1 MKKIFFLSTLLFIV
15 LLTSIGYAVAP
26 YPANNPFNATI
37 HWSFDNQDCS
47 DSTNNTICDN
57 QGGNYV
63 IDTPLSTGY
72 SIYFDGGDDHYLNS
86 NTNNFY
92 TNGPWAI
99 CGWFKADKVF
109 EVTDSL
115 FGSLDSEVEIYD
127 YKLAD
132 GSPNFY
138 VKAGGSVY
146 SVVYDDNLIYNQSW
160 KHFCYMRT
168 SATGSLLFV
177 NGQEIPF
184 TISWQSQPTNTISDY
199 DMILMARINSGTI
212 YGEVSGW
219 LDDVVIFQ
227 GSVPTI
233 AQIQDM
239 VDGNYGDSDGDS
251 YSIEDGDCNDN
262 NPTIYPGAV
271 ELCNGVDDSCN
282 NQTDEGY
289 PDSDS
294 DSIMDCT
301 DNCIDVDNTNQSD
314 VDSDSVGDLCDNCL
328 AASNQN
334 QSDSDIDTWGNM
346 CDNCPY
352 VSNINQANFDNDTLG
367 DVCDDSDE
375 DTITDDQ
382 DNCPLNS
389 NPAQIDADVDEVGDV
404 CDNCVLDPNTDQ
416 ANNDSD
422 SLGDLCDPCTDTD
435 ADGWGNPGYVG
446 NTCPDDNCPSIKNI
460 NQSNVDADLMGD
472 LCDSC
477 SLDASNDAD
486 LDQICVGENF
496 KLGMLGGNDNCATTA
511 NTNQTDTDTDGTG
524 DVCDACIDTD
534 GDGFHDKGYQE
545 PNYPTPT
552 CSEDNCQ
559 NSANP
564 EQQDLDADSIG
575 DVCDNCTDVDLDGY
589 GNPGFPNLCFLDNCP
604 IVANADQSDIDS
616 DLVGNVC
623 DNCPDTNNSPQ
634 TDRDGDSLGNVCDNC
649 PGISNLNQ
657 LDSDGDGIGDLCTDF
672 VTTTLSLDKG
682 WNLFSYQSAHP
693 AYWYNATVVDGN
705 TNKTIEDA
713 QAAGWIQGT
722 IYYYDESYKL
732 VPGDASFIYPW
743 YGYWLYAEKD
753 GLTLIIP

>member
-26 YPANNPFNATI
+26 YPVSNPFNATI
-37 HWSFDNQDCS
+37 HWSFDNRDCV
-47 DSTNNTICDN
+47 DVNGNTDCTNNGGVFTNNSPLN
-57 QGGNYV
+57 Q
-63 IDTPLSTGY
+63 GY
-72 SIYFDGGDDHYLNS
+72 SIYFDGSNNHYLNS

-99 CGWFKADKVF
+99 CGWFKANGTVN
-109 EVTDSL
+109 SL
-115 FGSLDSEVEIYD
+115 FGVNQALSEIFDYTSGNQYILYIKSGGVFSITFSDDSI
-127 YKLAD
+127 L
-132 GSPNFY
+132 SSN
-138 VKAGGSVY
+138 
-146 SVVYDDNLIYNQSW
+146 W
-160 KHFCYMRT
+160 KHFCHVRSGPQESFLY
-168 SATGSLLFV
+168 V
-177 NGQEIPF
+177 NGQNIGYTVNNGGIP
-184 TISWQSQPTNTISDY
+184 SNSSLASPLY
-199 DMILMARINSGTI
+199 LMARNEPGTP
-212 YGEVSGW
+212 GAPSNGW

-227 GSVPTI
+227 YSYPSI
-233 AQIQDM
+233 SEIQTM
-239 VDGNYGDSDGDS
+239 ALGNYSQADQDNDG

-389 NPAQIDADVDEVGDV
+389 NPAQIDADLDEVGDV

-422 SLGDLCDPCTDTD
+422 SLGYLCDRCTDTD

-460 NQSNVDADLMGD
+460 NQSNVDADSMGD
-472 LCDSC
+472 LCDPC
-477 SLDASNDAD
+477 SLDANNDAD